1 MISQANPG
9 GEIFSLKGKRV
20 WVAGHNGLVG
30 SALVHRLEQE
40 ECTILK
46 VSHGELDLTRQAD
59 TERWMAKSR
68 PEVVLVA
75 AAKVGGIAANSAYPA
90 DFLYINA
97 MIAMNIMKAAADIGT
112 EKLLW
117 MGSSCIY
124 PKFAAQ
130 PIDEHALLT
139 GPLEPT
145 NEPYAIAKIAALKLA
160 QAYAA
165 QYGTRSISVMPTNL
179 YGRNDNFDPQG
190 SHVIPAMVRKMH
202 EAKVSDSETVTVW
215 GTGNP
220 LREFLHVDDLADAC
234 VLLMKTH
241 THLQLINVGSGQE
254 VSIRDLAYLVADIVG
269 YRGQIVFDTSKPDG
283 TPRKRLNS
291 LRLHALGWTP
301 KVDLRGGIEDLY
313 HHWRQ
318 RAGQVAAE

>member
-1 MISQANPG
+1 MISLANPG

-30 SALVHRLEQE
+30 SALVQRLEQE

-46 VSHGELDLTRQAD
+46 VSHSELDLTRQAD
-59 TERWMAKSR
+59 TERWMAKFR
-68 PEVVLVA
+68 PEVILVA

-97 MIAMNIMKAAADIGT
+97 MIAMNIMKAATDIGT

-145 NEPYAIAKIAALKLA
+145 NEPYAIAKIATLKLA

-202 EAKVSDSETVTVW
+202 DAKVAGSETVAVW

-234 VLLMKTH
+234 VLLMKTQ

-254 VSIRDLAYLVADIVG
+254 VSISDLAYLVADIVG
-269 YRGQIVFDTSKPDG
+269 YRGQIVFDSSKPDG

-291 LRLHALGWTP
+291 LRLHALGWAP
-301 KVDLRGGIEDLY
+301 KVDLRSGIEDLY
-313 HHWRQ
+313 QHWQ
-318 RAGQVAAE
+318 HAGPVPAE